1 MTLRVRDRG
10 LISVKSEGFGAAGD
24 IQISHAKLIEI
35 ESGGEISASVRNV
48 ATGGQPPASLAS
60 EILISDSDTLRVSG
74 GIITAETTGSG
85 PGGRIVIRDVGDV
98 VLKNGA
104 SVTSRSSAPN
114 GGDAG
119 AIVIAATRSFR
130 AENSEITTTALDAG
144 GGRISIQARDSV
156 YLLDSLVETTVQGS
170 EAGADAGD
178 IFIPLSGEEAAGIDP
193 VVPEFVVI
201 NRSIIRANANVADAG
216 DITIAGR
223 NVLISSDSL
232 IQAHSEEGVSG
243 AIQISSPDADI
254 VSQVATLP
262 ADFVDPSN
270 RLLPPCVARTE
281 RTGSFMVQ
289 SREALPRSPDAPLP
303 STLGGA
309 PGVDGNSPASGSTD
323 CSLFQE
329 RS

>member
-1 MTLRVRDRG
+1 
-10 LISVKSEGFGAAGD
+10 
-24 IQISHAKLIEI
+24 
-35 ESGGEISASVRNV
+35 
-48 ATGGQPPASLAS
+48 
-60 EILISDSDTLRVSG
+60 
-74 GIITAETTGSG
+74 
-85 PGGRIVIRDVGDV
+85 
-98 VLKNGA
+98 VLKKGA
-104 SVTSRSSAPN
+104 SVTSRSSDTN

-119 AIVIAATRSFR
+119 AIVIAATRSFS

-144 GGRISIQARDSV
+144 GGRISIQAGDRV
-156 YLLDSLVETTVQGS
+156 YLLDSLVETTVQGLD
-170 EAGADAGD
+170 AGADAGD
-178 IFIPLSGEEAAGIDP
+178 IFIPLSGEEAVGVDP

-232 IQAHSEEGVSG
+232 IEAHSEEGVSG

-303 STLGGA
+303 STLGGT

-323 CSLFQE
+323 CSVFQE